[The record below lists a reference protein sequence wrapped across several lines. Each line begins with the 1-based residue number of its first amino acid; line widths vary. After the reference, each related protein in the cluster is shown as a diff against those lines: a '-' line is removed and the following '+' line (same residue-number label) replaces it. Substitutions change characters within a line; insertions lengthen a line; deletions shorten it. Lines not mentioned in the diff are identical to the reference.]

1 MSIFVAPAVW
11 RGQYGGMNSKHIG
24 MAVRR
29 VRSRRRIEQREL
41 AQLAGLTQPTLSE
54 MEAGKVRWTV
64 ERIDQVATALGMTTL
79 ALVMSAAS
87 IERAA

>member
-1 MSIFVAPAVW
+1 M
-11 RGQYGGMNSKHIG
+11 
-24 MAVRR
+24 
-29 VRSRRRIEQREL
+29 

-79 ALVMSAAS
+79 ALVMSAAA